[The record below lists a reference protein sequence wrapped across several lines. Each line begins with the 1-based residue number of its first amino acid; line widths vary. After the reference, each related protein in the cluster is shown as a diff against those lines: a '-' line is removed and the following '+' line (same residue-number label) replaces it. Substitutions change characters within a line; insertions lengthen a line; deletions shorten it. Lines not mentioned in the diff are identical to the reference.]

1 MEKPPVVAVAV
12 RRPIGLK
19 IFGIALVLLLLM
31 TCVTLVSSLQVR
43 RLGQQL
49 DFLAE
54 HYIAL
59 DQIMGE
65 VRAGGLGEII
75 LMERIFQTRPR
86 IGIAAARAEAAQRHK
101 EAGGCEGERL
111 RNSSA
116 KIRETHPEMR
126 DSQLVIYELLK
137 LCGEERIAQA
147 QALVDQARATRPVK
161 ESPEQIELFARL
173 REKAGGLPEARAHI
187 HAVFENYL
195 EQATKQ
201 DARVLS
207 VIRMQIEQDRTM
219 LAREIADITRAIDG
233 GTRSSAARARELE
246 TRVQWLSWLITAVAF
261 GLGLLFAA
269 YITRSLVKPVHDLL
283 TGTQAIE
290 RGELDVEV
298 KLSSADEIAQ
308 LGDAFNRMVR
318 ELRQKE
324 AIKAMF
330 GKYVD
335 PRVVQSLLERS
346 ESAQG
351 GERRV
356 MTVFF
361 SDLQGFTGFAERM
374 TPTAVVKLLN
384 EYFGLMAQAVRA
396 EHGIIDKYIGDS
408 VMAFWGP
415 PFCDE
420 REHARLACFAA
431 LEQQARVVRFRAMLP
446 DLTGLRKDVPTI
458 RARMGLA
465 TGEVIVGSI
474 GSEDARSYTVV
485 GDTANLA
492 SRLEGANKA
501 YGTAIMITEE
511 TRTLAGDAIEVR
523 ELDRVRVMGK
533 TEAVRVFELLARK
546 GILTPQAAQLRDEF
560 EAALACY
567 REQKWDEAERG
578 FERCLG
584 MQADDGPSKV
594 FLDRIQRLRAQ
605 PPGAGWDGAWTLDS
619 K

>member
-19 IFGIALVLLLLM
+19 IFGIALALLLLM

-54 HYIAL
+54 HYNAL
-59 DQIMGE
+59 DQVMGE

-75 LMERIFQTRPR
+75 LMERIFQNRPQ
-86 IGIAAARAEAAQRHK
+86 ISVAAASAEAAQRHK
-101 EAGGCEGERL
+101 EAGGCEGDRL
-111 RNSSA
+111 RNA
-116 KIRETHPEMR
+116 TTKTREAHPQTG
-126 DSQLVIYELLK
+126 DSQLVVYELLK
-137 LCGEERIAQA
+137 LCGEGRIAQA
-147 QALVDQARATRPVK
+147 QALIEQARGRASVK
-161 ESPEQIELFARL
+161 ESPEQIELLARL
-173 REKAGGLPEARAHI
+173 REKASGLPQARAQLHD
-187 HAVFENYL
+187 VFENYL
-195 EQATKQ
+195 QQATSQ
-201 DARVLS
+201 EERVLS
-207 VIRMQIEQDRTM
+207 VIRMQIEMDRAA
-219 LAREIADITRAIDG
+219 LARGIADISREIDG
-233 GTRSSAARARELE
+233 GTRASAARARELE
-246 TRVQWLSWLITAVAF
+246 TRVQWLSWLITGVAF
-261 GLGLLFAA
+261 ALGLLFAA

-290 RGELDVEV
+290 RGNLDVEV

-335 PRVVQSLLERS
+335 PRVVQTLLERS

-396 EHGIIDKYIGDS
+396 ENGIIDKYIGDS
-408 VMAFWGP
+408 VMAFWGA

-420 REHARLACFAA
+420 RDHARLACYAA
-431 LEQQARVVRFRAMLP
+431 LEQQARVAKFRAMLP

-511 TRTLAGDAIEVR
+511 TRTLAGEAIEVR

-533 TEAVRVFELLARK
+533 TEAVRVFELLARR
-546 GILTPQAAQLRDEF
+546 GALAPGMAQLRDAF
-560 EAALACY
+560 EEALELY
-567 REQKWDEAERG
+567 RAQKWDEAQRG

-584 MQADDGPSKV
+584 IEANDGPSRV
-594 FLDRIQRLRAQ
+594 FLDRVARLRGE

>member
-54 HYIAL
+54 HYISL

-75 LMERIFQTRPR
+75 LMERILQNRP
-86 IGIAAARAEAAQRHK
+86 ALAVEAARAEAAERRK
-101 EAGGCEGERL
+101 DAGDCGGDGL
-111 RNSSA
+111 RSA
-116 KIRETHPEMR
+116 TARVRRDHPDAR
-126 DSQLVIYELLK
+126 DSQLVVYELLK
-137 LCGEERIAQA
+137 LCTAGR
-147 QALVDQARATRPVK
+147 VARAAALIDGARELEPVK
-161 ESPEQIELFARL
+161 EDPEQIELFARL
-173 REKAGGLPEARAHI
+173 RAKVSDVPAARERL
-187 HAVFENYL
+187 HAVFENYV
-195 EQATKQ
+195 EQASRE
-201 DARVLS
+201 DARVLA
-207 VIRMQIEQDRTM
+207 VIRMQLEQDRTT
-219 LAREIADITRAIDG
+219 LARDIADASRAIDA
-233 GTRSSAARARELE
+233 GTRASAARARRLE
-246 TRVQWLSWLITAVAF
+246 IRVQWLSWLITGVAF
-261 GLGLLFAA
+261 ALGLLFAA

-290 RGELDVEV
+290 RGDLDVEV

-335 PRVVQSLLERS
+335 PRVVQNLLERT

-361 SDLQGFTGFAERM
+361 SDLQGFTSFAERM

-384 EYFGLMAQAVRA
+384 EYFSLMAQAIRA

-420 REHARLACFAA
+420 REQARLACHAA
-431 LEQQARVVRFRAMLP
+431 LEQQARVARFQAMLP
-446 DLTGLRKDVPTI
+446 ELTGLRRDVPLI
-458 RARMGLA
+458 RARMGIA
-465 TGEVIVGSI
+465 TGEVTVGSI

-501 YGTAIMITEE
+501 FGTAILITEE
-511 TRTLAGDAIEVR
+511 TRSLAGDAIEAR

-533 TEAVRVFELLARK
+533 TEAVTVFELLARR
-546 GILTPQAAQLRDEF
+546 GGLAPTVAELRDQF
-560 EAALACY
+560 EAALALY
-567 REQKWDEAERG
+567 RSQKWDEAQRG
-578 FERCLG
+578 FERCLALQPG
-584 MQADDGPSKV
+584 DGPSKV
-594 FLDRIQRLRAQ
+594 FVERIQHLRAQ